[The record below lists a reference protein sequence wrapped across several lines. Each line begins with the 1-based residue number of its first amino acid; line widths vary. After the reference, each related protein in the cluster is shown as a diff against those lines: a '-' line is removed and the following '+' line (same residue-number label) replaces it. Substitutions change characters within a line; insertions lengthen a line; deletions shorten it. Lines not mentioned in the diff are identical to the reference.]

1 MISFVEAL
9 RRYTNRLHVGSR
21 REGRPGS
28 HGLGGRY
35 RLRSSGLRHES
46 DVIGMRRT
54 PSGTFELPVS
64 AAQAIGFFTP
74 EGERDW
80 VPGWNSAYPSGEA
93 SESAGTVFTTEAGGV
108 ETIWIVQRI
117 DRDEYSSEY
126 SRVTPGY
133 HAGTVNVH
141 CADHVGGGCV
151 VIVRYDVSLL
161 PGGDPTALH
170 AYDDSAFDAMM
181 GEWAAAVVQVLSP

>member
-1 MISFVEAL
+1 MNVS
-9 RRYTNRLHVGSR
+9 SR
-21 REGRPGS
+21 REACPGS

-35 RLRSSGLRHES
+35 RLRSHWLRHES

-54 PSGTFELPVS
+54 TSGEFELPVS

-80 VPGWNSAYPSGEA
+80 VPEWDPVYPSGEA
-93 SESAGTVFTTEAGGV
+93 SESAGTVFTTDAGGV
-108 ETIWIVQRI
+108 DTIWIVQRI

-133 HAGTVNVH
+133 HAGTVHVH

-151 VIVRYDVSLL
+151 VMVRYDMSLL
-161 PGGDPTALH
+161 PGGDPTALR
-170 AYDDSAFDAMM
+170 AYDDSSFDAMM
-181 GEWAAAVVQVLSP
+181 EEWAAAVAQVLLS